1 MHRLQELVRLHRLG
15 TTARETARLLKMS
28 RKTEQAYREA
38 LTNAGLLDGDPQAIP
53 DLEILKA
60 AVLAHHPPKPAP
72 QETSTIEAWA
82 DQIAGMAGKGA
93 GPKAI
98 YDRLKLEHDG
108 FTGSYW
114 AVKRLCRRLQEA
126 AGVQPEDVAIP
137 VETAPGEIAQVDFG
151 YLGKLYDPETRTH
164 RKAWVFVMVLG
175 FSRHLFA
182 RIVFDQRTETWLQL
196 HIAAFTALGG
206 VVGTVVP
213 DNLKAAVIQAAFGAE
228 GGAALNRSYR
238 ELARHFGFKIDP
250 TPAYSPQKKGKVES
264 AVKYVAQNFW
274 RPRQFQDVNEANAEL
289 ERWTRHVAGT
299 RHHGQ
304 TGKRPLE
311 QFEAL
316 ERTRLRPLPAASF
329 ELVAWHEA
337 KVHRDSHVAFD
348 KRLYSV
354 PWRLLGQSVW
364 IKATDTTV
372 AIYHDDE
379 RVATHARGG
388 PGYRTTV
395 EGHLPEH
402 RAPLRHRGRAHW
414 EERAAALGPEVAD
427 YVRDVFDS
435 DPVLCQLGAVASI
448 IQQLEAVPAERAQ
461 AACRRARHF
470 GNYSS
475 RGIRSILR
483 KGLDEQPLPGSA
495 VSGAV
500 WAPRFARKPSEF
512 LTHLKEASS

>member
-15 TTARETARLLKMS
+15 TSARETARLLGMS
-28 RKTEQAYREA
+28 RKTVQAYRDA
-38 LTNAGLLDGDPQAIP
+38 LVKAGLLDGDPHTIP
-53 DLEILKA
+53 DLETLKA
-60 AVLAHHPPKPAP
+60 SVLTHHPPKPAP
-72 QETSTIEAWA
+72 QETSTVEAWA
-82 DQIAGMAGKGA
+82 DLVASMAAKGA

-98 YDRLKLEHDG
+98 YDRLRLEHDG

-114 AVKRLCRRLQEA
+114 AVKRLCRRLREE
-126 AGVQPEDVAIP
+126 AGVQPQDVAIP

-182 RIVFDQRTETWLQL
+182 RIVFDQRAETWLQL
-196 HIAAFTALGG
+196 HIAAFTAFGG

-213 DNLKAAVIQAAFGAE
+213 DNLKAAVIRAVFGAE

-264 AVKYVAQNFW
+264 AVKYVVQNFW
-274 RPRQFQDVNEANAEL
+274 RPRQFHDVHEANAEL
-289 ERWTRHVAGT
+289 ERWTRSIAGT

-304 TGKRPLE
+304 TGKRPWEL
-311 QFEAL
+311 FEAL
-316 ERTRLRPLPAASF
+316 ERPRLRPLPAVPF
-329 ELVAWHEA
+329 EPVAWHEA

-354 PWRLLGQSVW
+354 PWRLLGQTVW

-379 RVATHARGG
+379 RVATHTRGG

-414 EERAAALGPEVAD
+414 EERAAVLGPEVAD
-427 YVRDVFDS
+427 YVRDIFDS
-435 DPVLCQLGAVASI
+435 DPVLSQLGAVASI

-461 AACRRARHF
+461 AACLRARHF

-475 RGIRSILR
+475 RGIRNILNKR
-483 KGLDEQPLPGSA
+483 LDELPLPGSA
-495 VSGAV
+495 VSGTV
-500 WAPRFARKPSEF
+500 WAPKFARKPSEF
-512 LTHLKEASS
+512 LNHLKEASS

>member
-28 RKTEQAYREA
+28 RKTGLAYRKA
-38 LTNAGLLDGDPQAIP
+38 LNKAGLLDGDPQAIP
-53 DLEILKA
+53 DLETLKT
-60 AVLAHHPPKPAP
+60 AVQEHHPPKPAP
-72 QETSTIEAWA
+72 QEISSIETWTPLITS
-82 DQIAGMAGKGA
+82 MVSKGA

-98 YDRLKLEHDG
+98 YDCLNLKHDD

-114 AVKRLCRRLQEA
+114 AVRRLCRRLREA

-137 VETAPGEIAQVDFG
+137 VETSPGEVAQVDFG
-151 YLGKLYDPETRTH
+151 YLGKLYDPETRQY

-182 RIVFDQRTETWLQL
+182 RIVFDQRTETWLKL
-196 HIAAFTALGG
+196 HIEAFIAFGG
-206 VVGTVVP
+206 VVTTVVP
-213 DNLKAAVIQAAFGAE
+213 DNLKAAVIRAAFGAE

-250 TPAYSPQKKGKVES
+250 TPVYSPQKKGKVES
-264 AVKYVAQNFW
+264 AVKYICQNFW
-274 RPRQFQDVNEANAEL
+274 KPRQFQNLAEANAEL
-289 ERWTRHVAGT
+289 DRWVQRIAGD
-299 RHHGQ
+299 RLHGQ

-311 QFEAL
+311 EFEAL
-316 ERTRLRPLPAASF
+316 ERPALSPLPATPF
-329 ELVAWHEA
+329 ELVTWQQGR
-337 KVHRDSHVAFD
+337 VHRDSHVTFD

-354 PWRLLGQSVW
+354 PWRLLGQNVW
-364 IKATDTTV
+364 IKATGSTV

-388 PGYRTTV
+388 LGYRTTV

-402 RAPLRHRGRAHW
+402 RAPLRHRSRAHW
-414 EERAAALGPEVAD
+414 EGRAADLGPDVAAYIQD
-427 YVRDVFDS
+427 IFES
-435 DPVLCQLGAVASI
+435 DPVLCQVGAVATI
-448 IQQLEAVPAERAQ
+448 IQQLEAVPLDRAQ

-475 RGIRSILR
+475 RGIRNILR
-483 KGLDEQPLPGSA
+483 QGLETETLPDVA
-495 VSGAV
+495 TPATV